1 MSQNNPQGQA
11 VDARNKAE
19 GGEPT
24 QAQEL
29 LKAPYEPPRIS
40 SSRIFHKV
48 LLASP
53 QPGIP
58 GCSAY

>member
-1 MSQNNPQGQA
+1 MSQNNSKDQGG
-11 VDARNKAE
+11 DARLKPDS
-19 GGEPT
+19 GEST
-24 QAQEL
+24 QPQQV
-29 LKAPYEPPRIS
+29 LKAPYEPPRIA